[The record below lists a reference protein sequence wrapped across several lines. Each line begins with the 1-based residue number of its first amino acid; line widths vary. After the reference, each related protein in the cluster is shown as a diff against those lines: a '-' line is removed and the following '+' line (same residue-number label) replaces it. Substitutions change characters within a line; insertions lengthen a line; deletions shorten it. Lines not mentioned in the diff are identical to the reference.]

1 MLDMKKGARKSAV
14 DRKMAGENQPDLESQ
29 FETKDMAN
37 GMDNQPQEAP
47 PSGPPTGGSGDVG
60 SMLGEMAQ
68 ALEMML
74 PSLDPS
80 KQGLVSQALDL
91 LSQAAGADSGPGAEQ
106 ATPAEGEDL
115 SSMKGGRPAPI
126 GQ

>member
-47 PSGPPTGGSGDVG
+47 PSGSPAGGQDASG
-60 SMLGEMAQ
+60 MLGELAQ

-106 ATPAEGEDL
+106 ATPTEGEDL